1 MGSLPPWP
9 AAATL
14 AVGAANLALLRYLW
28 PWREE
33 PGGWWFLVVIAV
45 QVVWCTTYGLALLV
59 FDPTVRL
66 ALEILAWL
74 PITWIGVFFLAFALE
89 YTGRADLLRSP
100 AFLVAVAFGVVG
112 TALVVTNPLHNLVW
126 TGFEIAPAF
135 GAATVTYTHHPWVF
149 VQYVVLFAFSTLG
162 IFLLLDTVISY
173 GSLFRRQAL
182 AIALTPIPPAAA
194 FTLWV
199 FKLGPVP
206 QFNLTPLMFLPHMLL
221 DMYALFRKDMFEFKP
236 ATRRTAE
243 RAAIDDIATAVV
255 ITDRQGRVI
264 NLNDAA
270 RETFG
275 VDRADVLAEQVG
287 TLYGGDLAVQSGEQ
301 SASLRVGGRR
311 REFNVAVTPLR
322 DAAGTGVGYTVAFV
336 DVTAERQRKQRLGV
350 LNRVLRHNL
359 RNDLGVVMNYAD
371 VIGTSGDPD
380 VADYAQTIE
389 RKSRDLVELGEKAR
403 RATAALES
411 DREAGEYDLA
421 TVLCEVAADVGAEY
435 PSGTVTCDVPGGVR
449 IETDR
454 ELLDLV
460 VRSLVENGLEHGGG
474 TVTVV
479 HTGADGNAA
488 RVTVSDD
495 GPGIPDHEL
504 SVLEA
509 GEESALEHGSGL
521 GLWLVNWGTTAL
533 GGEVTFETPEC
544 GGTTVTV
551 RVPGLAEGG

>member
-1 MGSLPPWP
+1 
-9 AAATL
+9 
-14 AVGAANLALLRYLW
+14 
-28 PWREE
+28 
-33 PGGWWFLVVIAV
+33 
-45 QVVWCTTYGLALLV
+45 
-59 FDPTVRL
+59 VRL
-66 ALEILAWL
+66 ALETLAWL

-126 TGFEIAPAF
+126 SGFEIAPAF

-162 IFLLLDTVISY
+162 IFLLLDTVVSY

-194 FTLWV
+194 FSLWV

-243 RAAIDDIATAVV
+243 RAVTDDIATAVV
-255 ITDRQGRVI
+255 ITDRQGRI
-264 NLNDAA
+264 IDLNSAA

-275 VDRADVLAEQVG
+275 VDRAEVLAEPIG
-287 TLYGGDLAVQSGEQ
+287 TLYEGDVEIHAGERA
-301 SASLRVGGRR
+301 ASLQVAGRR
-311 REFNVAVTPLR
+311 REFNVAVTPLQ

-371 VIGTSGDPD
+371 VIEASGDTD

-403 RATAALES
+403 RATAALKG
-411 DREAGEYDLA
+411 DRDRGEYDLA
-421 TVLCEVAADVGAEY
+421 TVLCRVAADVGAEY
-435 PSGTVTCDVPGGVR
+435 PSGTVTCGVPDR
-449 IETDR
+449 IRVETDR

-460 VRSLVENGLEHGGG
+460 VRSLVENGLEHGGE

-479 HTGADGNAA
+479 YAGADRNAA
-488 RVTVSDD
+488 RMTVSDD

-504 SVLEA
+504 SVLNA
-509 GEESALEHGSGL
+509 GEESALEHRSGL

-533 GGEVTFETPEC
+533 GGEVTFETPE
-544 GGTTVTV
+544 GGDTTVTV
-551 RVPGLAEGG
+551 RVPRLLAEGG